1 MSKRAVIANEVTDLL
16 VGVFIFNGRARA
28 TGVCVRSF
36 GRRGGL
42 NMTGVLFL

>member
-28 TGVCVRSF
+28 TGVCVRCFS
-36 GRRGGL
+36 RRGGL
-42 NMTGVLFL
+42 KITGVLFL